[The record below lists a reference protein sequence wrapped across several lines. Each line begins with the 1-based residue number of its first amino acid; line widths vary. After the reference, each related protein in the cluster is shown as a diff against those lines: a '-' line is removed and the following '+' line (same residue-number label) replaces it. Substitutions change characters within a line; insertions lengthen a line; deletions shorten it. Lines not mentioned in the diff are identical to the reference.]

1 MYVTRSS
8 FHFGRAIAII
18 LCVLLMVFMTV
29 EVAHRHTPSGKLQH
43 DTCHWCATSHLAT
56 ILVLTLPPGPSEIA
70 GETIALL
77 ECNGESLLL
86 VPPQLIRPPPIYF
99 KFEDN
104 DVCL

>member
-1 MYVTRSS
+1 M
-8 FHFGRAIAII
+8 

-56 ILVLTLPPGPSEIA
+56 ILVLAHTPGPSEVA

-77 ECNGESLLL
+77 ECNGESLLM
-86 VPPQLIRPPPIYF
+86 VPPQLIRPPPFTSKY
-99 KFEDN
+99 EDY
-104 DVCL
+104 DVCH

>member
-1 MYVTRSS
+1 M
-8 FHFGRAIAII
+8 

-56 ILVLTLPPGPSEIA
+56 ISVLTLTPGPSEVA

-77 ECNGESLLL
+77 ECNGESLLM
-86 VPPQLIRPPPIYF
+86 VPPQLIRPPPFTSKY
-99 KFEDN
+99 EDY
-104 DVCL
+104 DVCH

>member
-1 MYVTRSS
+1 MTRSS
-8 FHFGRAIAII
+8 SQFGKAIAIM

-56 ILVLTLPPGPSEIA
+56 ILVLTLTPGPSEVA

-77 ECNGESLLL
+77 ECNGESLLM
-86 VPPQLIRPPPIYF
+86 VPPQLIRPPPFTSKY
-99 KFEDN
+99 EDY
-104 DVCL
+104 DVCH